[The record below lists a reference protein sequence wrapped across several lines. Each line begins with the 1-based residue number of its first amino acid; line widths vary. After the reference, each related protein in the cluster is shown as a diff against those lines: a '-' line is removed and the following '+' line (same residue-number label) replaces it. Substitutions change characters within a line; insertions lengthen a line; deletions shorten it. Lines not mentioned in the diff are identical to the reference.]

1 MKKLSLS
8 TRYIVVIAV
17 FALLCAAYSVKLVG
31 YGLSLKERV
40 TGRMYDGNTYEYT
53 VPIYAKRGDICDRDG
68 KIIATVRE
76 AYALTFDYWSMPGD
90 VHENN
95 RSILVALEAVG
106 LAERMERDREL
117 TFALEKAED
126 HFPFEGR
133 YPNLTPKASL
143 SDPTSKDYKT
153 YELVKKR
160 REWDVES
167 PEELIEKYVKKYRL
181 LDTRDGKRIYTNVEI
196 DEIIRVRYNMNAED
210 FGVYAPYVLCDSL
223 PLEAVAYVREKNA
236 VGITF
241 PQSRQRQY
249 NYPGYL
255 SHILGGVGYITAD
268 SLEHY
273 TELGYAQNAIVGISG
288 VEALFEEHL
297 RGIDGKM
304 QIVEDAD
311 GKIISAEVVSEPIPG
326 KDVWLTIDIDLQVV
340 AEDEL
345 KRYAKMHCKGEEA
358 GAFTAIDPKD
368 GGVLV
373 LASYPTYDLTTFN
386 EKYNE
391 LLADPANP
399 LTNRVLY
406 GTYTPGSTFKLGM
419 AVAALEEGEITEN
432 STVHCSGVYTRYSSY
447 GLKCW
452 VHPDAHGTI
461 DVKQAITVS
470 CNCFFCEMGYR
481 LGIDRMNEYCK
492 IYGLGEPTGIE
503 LGEAVGILA
512 GEEYRS
518 LHGMGNWYPGDTIQA
533 AIGQSDNMFTP
544 VQLSNY
550 VSTLLNGGTRY
561 NVHILDSVREYYT
574 DAVIEKYTPYVVS
587 STPIGSYSLSV
598 VKEGMRKMIADSY
611 TASNNMK
618 NVPVPVGG
626 KTGTAQTNAEN
637 DNGLFVAAAPYND
650 PQIVISAVLEGG
662 ASGLHCSGIAA
673 SVFEEFYGVR
683 VAEEETE

>member
-1 MKKLSLS
+1 MKKINLSKRYIFILAVFCLLCLVYTLRLIGYELSLE
-8 TRYIVVIAV
+8 
-17 FALLCAAYSVKLVG
+17 
-31 YGLSLKERV
+31 ERV
-40 TGRMYDGNTYEYT
+40 TGRLYDGNTYKYNVT
-53 VPIYAKRGDICDRDG
+53 IPSKRGDICDRDG

-76 AYALTFDYWSMPGD
+76 AYSMTFDYWSMPGD

-95 RSILVALEAVG
+95 RTILIALEALEQVKSNEKD
-106 LAERMERDREL
+106 LEFKPVYAEN
-117 TFALEKAED
+117 
-126 HFPFEGR
+126 HFPFIGM
-133 YPNLTPKASL
+133 YPYLTPKDSL
-143 SDPTSKDYKT
+143 SDPTSDDYKT
-153 YELVKKR
+153 YSLVLGR
-160 REWDVES
+160 REWEVED
-167 PEELIEKYVKKYRL
+167 PLELVEKYIKKYDL
-181 LDTRDGKRIYTNVEI
+181 LDEVDGKRRYTYNEI
-196 DEIIRVRYNMNAED
+196 NAILRVRYNMNAED
-210 FGVYAPYVLCDSL
+210 FGVYAPYVLCDSV
-223 PLEAVAYVREKNA
+223 PLETVSYVREKNA

-241 PQSRQRQY
+241 PQSQQRQY

-268 SLEHY
+268 TIDHY

-288 VEALFEEHL
+288 VEALFEEYLH
-297 RGIDGKM
+297 GIDGKM
-304 QIVEDAD
+304 EIVEDAD
-311 GKIISAEVVSEPIPG
+311 GKIISQKVIQEPVPG

-340 AEDEL
+340 AEDAL
-345 KRYAKMHCKGEEA
+345 KKFAETYCRGDEA
-358 GAFTAIDPKD
+358 GAFTAIDPTN

-373 LASYPTYDLTTFN
+373 LASYPTYDLTTYN
-386 EKYNE
+386 ADYEK
-391 LLADPANP
+391 LLKDPAKP

-452 VHPDAHGTI
+452 VHPNAHGTI
-461 DVKQAITVS
+461 NVKEAITVS

-512 GEEYRS
+512 GEEYRA
-518 LHGMGNWYPGDTIQA
+518 LHGMGNWYPGDTIAA

-544 VQLSNY
+544 LQLSNY
-550 VSTLLNGGTRY
+550 VATLLNGGTRY

-574 DAVIEKYTPYVVS
+574 DKVIEKYTPYVAS

-598 VKEGMRKMIADSY
+598 VKEGMRRMIADSY
-611 TASNNMK
+611 TASTYMK
-618 NVPVPVGG
+618 NVPVQVGG
-626 KTGTAQTNAEN
+626 KTGTAQTNAAN

-662 ASGLHCSGIAA
+662 ASGLYCSGIAA
-673 SVFEEFYGVR
+673 QVFEEFYGVR
-683 VAEEETE
+683 TVEEE

>member
-1 MKKLSLS
+1 MKKFSLS
-8 TRYIVVIAV
+8 KRYVFIIAV
-17 FALLCAAYSVKLVG
+17 FFLLCAVYSLKLVG

-40 TGRMYDGNTYEYT
+40 TGRMYDGNTYQYT

-68 KIIATVRE
+68 KVIATVRE
-76 AYALTFDYWSMPGD
+76 AYSITFDYWSMPGD

-95 RSILVALEAVG
+95 RSILVALEG
-106 LAERMERDREL
+106 IELMKQMDRDRL
-117 TFALEKAED
+117 LAFDPKMADD

-143 SDPTSKDYKT
+143 SDPTSQDYKT

-160 REWDVES
+160 REWDVED
-167 PEELIEKYVKKYRL
+167 PMELIDKYIKKYRL
-181 LDTRDGKRIYTNVEI
+181 LDEVDGKRRYTASEI
-196 DEIIRVRYNMNAED
+196 DDILRIRYNMNAED
-210 FGVYAPYVLCDSL
+210 FGVYAPYVLCDSA
-223 PLEAVAYVREKNA
+223 PLEVVAYIREKNA

-255 SHILGGVGYITAD
+255 SHILGGVGYITAENLD
-268 SLEHY
+268 HY

-288 VEALFEEHL
+288 VEALFEEYL

-304 QIVEDAD
+304 EIVEDAD
-311 GKIISAEVVSEPIPG
+311 GKIISTRVVTEPTPG

-340 AEDEL
+340 AEDSL
-345 KRYAKMHCKGEEA
+345 KSFAKAHCKGEEA
-358 GAFTAIDPKD
+358 GAFTAIDPTD

-373 LASYPTYDLTTFN
+373 LASYPTYDLTTYN
-386 EKYNE
+386 EKYTE
-391 LLADPANP
+391 LLKDPANP

-544 VQLSNY
+544 LQLSNY
-550 VSTLLNGGTRY
+550 VATLLNGGTRY
-561 NVHILDSVREYYT
+561 NVHILSSVREYYT
-574 DAVIEKYTPYVVS
+574 DEVIERYTPYVVS

-598 VKEGMRKMIADSY
+598 VKAGMRQMIDDSY
-611 TASNNMK
+611 TASNFMK

-626 KTGTAQTNAEN
+626 KTGTAQTNAEV
-637 DNGLFVAAAPYND
+637 DNGLFVAAAPYNN
-650 PQIVISAVLEGG
+650 PQIVVSAVLEGG
-662 ASGLHCSGIAA
+662 ASGLFCSGIAA
-673 SVFEEFYGVR
+673 AVFEEFYGVR
-683 VAEEETE
+683 TVEAEG